1 MGGAIARGLVQS
13 GVVRPADM
21 ILTVKS
27 EASRE
32 RLRGQNAE
40 WKLSTDN
47 RTAVEQAD
55 VVIMAVKP
63 WLMEEVIAG
72 LRDGLSLDRQIIIS
86 VAAGP
91 TLDDLHRWLSADG
104 VASPAL
110 FRAIPNTAVEVL
122 SGVTFLSGRGA
133 NDVQRDVVERLFSSL
148 GYATY
153 VDENR
158 IEAGMALASCGIAF
172 AMRYIRASAEGG
184 VELGLYPKDAQRIAA
199 LTVKGAA
206 ELLLRS
212 GNHAEE
218 EIDKVTTPGGITI
231 RGLNEMEHAGF
242 TSAVVRGLKACVKK

>member
-1 MGGAIARGLVQS
+1 MA
-13 GVVRPADM
+13 
-21 ILTVKS
+21 
-27 EASRE
+27 
-32 RLRGQNAE
+32 LR
-40 WKLSTDN
+40 S
-47 RTAVEQAD
+47 
-55 VVIMAVKP
+55 
-63 WLMEEVIAG
+63 
-72 LRDGLSLDRQIIIS
+72 
-86 VAAGP
+86 
-91 TLDDLHRWLSADG
+91 
-104 VASPAL
+104 SP
-110 FRAIPNTAVEVL
+110 
-122 SGVTFLSGRGA
+122 G
-133 NDVQRDVVERLFSSL
+133 VQRDVVERLFSSL

-242 TSAVVRGLKACVKK
+242 TSAVVRGLKACVK

>member
-1 MGGAIARGLVQS
+1 MGGAIARGFVRS
-13 GVVRPADM
+13 GVVRPEDM

-32 RLRGQNAE
+32 SLRGQNAE

-55 VVIMAVKP
+55 VVILAVKP

-91 TLDDLHRWLSADG
+91 TLDDMHRWLSANG

-122 SGVTFLSGRGA
+122 SGVTFLSERGA
-133 NDVQRDVVERLFSSL
+133 NEVQRDVVERLFSSL

-158 IEAGMALASCGIAF
+158 IEAGMALASCG
-172 AMRYIRASAEGG
+172 MRYIRASAEGG

-242 TSAVVRGLKACVKK
+242 ASAVVRGLKACVK